1 MKYIQVYSNGE
12 PMLFEDD
19 VFKAEI
25 PLSDMSTADKP
36 PIKLQKKAILDFIND
51 NWYISNMKTMHV

>member
-1 MKYIQVYSNGE
+1 
-12 PMLFEDD
+12 MLFEDD

>member
-1 MKYIQVYSNGE
+1 MVWLNCSVRDLYKYTQVYSNGE

-25 PLSDMSTADKP
+25 PLSDMSTAD
-36 PIKLQKKAILDFIND
+36 NRR
-51 NWYISNMKTMHV
+51 